1 MDVVDFAT
9 LQKKYLNKK
18 IPVVRGKEGV
28 LAEFNC
34 RTKELFLKFSHQVSS
49 SEEYTYDISIYTDDN
64 LVIQKIIPLQCEH
77 FCCDDTRGSS
87 YRNKRIDEYDYYRLD
102 CLLEELFS
110 EV

>member
-1 MDVVDFAT
+1 MDVVDFET

-18 IPVVRGKEGV
+18 VPVIRGKEGV

-34 RTKELFLKFSHQVSS
+34 KTKELFLKFSYQVSS

-64 LVIQKIIPLQCEH
+64 LVIQKIIPLQCEL
-77 FCCDDTRGSS
+77 FCCDNARGST
-87 YRNKRIDEYDYYRLD
+87 YQNKQPDPHDYYRLD